1 VEERGAL
8 EDQKREFRTARS
20 EITVLQ
26 SRIEELE
33 SSEEVAEKNTH
44 IEMEHLKETYQLEL
58 AGLRA
63 EIDKQQLALEE
74 RQTTIQALQKEH
86 KDERQRLEAQVAE
99 QRSLADRS
107 DAECRENRLA
117 IAALREEMART
128 EFALRQTEMLATA
141 QAEQL
146 REQFKSEVAA
156 LEAQLM
162 AKEETLKAVTEQAR
176 ELESTNSAKIEELH
190 KEHSEKQ
197 SLIKSRNAEMSELRS
212 QITDLLEKIGDLER
226 ANREGLE
233 KHRIATTDL
242 EQSLRLQINELQN
255 QLADNQGVLAARND
269 KIQQLQSQVSQAG
282 LVVKQAETKAAD
294 AIEKIRRESESQMES
309 LQAKIHGKL
318 EDIQRRE
325 ASVCST
331 EQSFQAEINALR
343 SEVAE
348 KHSLLENR
356 NDELLRVKTETDGL
370 QERIVYLESV
380 ASEAELETP
389 DKSDTSDQAE
399 FERLWNELGETEQV
413 LEQLRAAVNDAGS
426 DVHAAPI
433 INLDSELVDKDAMPE
448 NLGNGFPRG
457 DSKLTGTQKEK
468 LIRLGELVETIKADN
483 EQTLSPRNRR
493 WRFSL
498 SGRKR
503 RWKS

>member
-1 VEERGAL
+1 
-8 EDQKREFRTARS
+8 
-20 EITVLQ
+20 
-26 SRIEELE
+26 
-33 SSEEVAEKNTH
+33 
-44 IEMEHLKETYQLEL
+44 
-58 AGLRA
+58 
-63 EIDKQQLALEE
+63 
-74 RQTTIQALQKEH
+74 
-86 KDERQRLEAQVAE
+86 
-99 QRSLADRS
+99 
-107 DAECRENRLA
+107 
-117 IAALREEMART
+117 
-128 EFALRQTEMLATA
+128 
-141 QAEQL
+141 
-146 REQFKSEVAA
+146 
-156 LEAQLM
+156 
-162 AKEETLKAVTEQAR
+162 
-176 ELESTNSAKIEELH
+176 
-190 KEHSEKQ
+190 
-197 SLIKSRNAEMSELRS
+197 
-212 QITDLLEKIGDLER
+212 
-226 ANREGLE
+226 
-233 KHRIATTDL
+233 L